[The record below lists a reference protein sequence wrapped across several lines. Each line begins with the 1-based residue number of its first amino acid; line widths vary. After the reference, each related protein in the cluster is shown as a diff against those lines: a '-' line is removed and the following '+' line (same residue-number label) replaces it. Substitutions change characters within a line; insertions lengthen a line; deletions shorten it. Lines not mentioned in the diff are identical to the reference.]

1 MKIVLNATS
10 TTKTVSFPLSL
21 VRRVF
26 CFSPLFQVNSFQLS
40 QRCFDD
46 AFFCCS
52 SNFLIK
58 KVVVF
63 VFVLVDFPTKRK
75 CIPSSWVLKLY
86 THAHT
91 QSFSMGNKFRWV
103 FLFNRFFFFQTRCTS
118 LNIILNY
125 QSAHIHQM
133 YRQTICKCGYMER
146 AIHLLTNIVH
156 TITTAHRRN
165 GKIFVE
171 LRVACVAAAHCR
183 ATVNKQLNRKEFQ
196 SNALRRMKIP

>member
-1 MKIVLNATS
+1 MFSFTHKEYNANCIS
-10 TTKTVSFPLSL
+10 AINYNVWIFRENCVERHFNNKNSLFSPLSL

-26 CFSPLFQVNSFQLS
+26 CFSPLSQVNSFQLS

-46 AFFCCS
+46 AFFCCA

-58 KVVVF
+58 KIVDF
-63 VFVLVDFPTKRK
+63 VFVLVEFPTKRK
-75 CIPSSWVLKLY
+75 CIPSSWVLQLY

-91 QSFSMGNKFRWV
+91 QSFSMGNEFRWI

-133 YRQTICKCGYMER
+133 YRQTIC
-146 AIHLLTNIVH
+146 
-156 TITTAHRRN
+156 
-165 GKIFVE
+165 
-171 LRVACVAAAHCR
+171 
-183 ATVNKQLNRKEFQ
+183 
-196 SNALRRMKIP
+196 

>member
-1 MKIVLNATS
+1 MFSFTHKEYNANCIS
-10 TTKTVSFPLSL
+10 AINYNVWIFRENCVGRHFNNKNSLFPSLSL

-46 AFFCCS
+46 AFFCCA

-58 KVVVF
+58 KVVDF

-91 QSFSMGNKFRWV
+91 QSFSMGNKFRWI
-103 FLFNRFFFFQTRCTS
+103 FLFNRFFFLSNT
-118 LNIILNY
+118 L
-125 QSAHIHQM
+125 HITK
-133 YRQTICKCGYMER
+133 YYIELPER
-146 AIHLLTNIVH
+146 AHSSNVQTNDLFAYKYC
-156 TITTAHRRN
+156 AHYHN
-165 GKIFVE
+165 CTQTK
-171 LRVACVAAAHCR
+171 
-183 ATVNKQLNRKEFQ
+183 RK
-196 SNALRRMKIP
+196 NLRRIESSMCSSSSLPCNG